1 MDEFW
6 LGFVRPAYI
15 LLKVA
20 NKNAVDNPHIKI
32 PVNPSPGPNS
42 RRESAI
48 LLDRVKR
55 CSVARWRLTPSMS
68 GSCGHPWLK

>member
-1 MDEFW
+1 MDQFW
-6 LGFVRPAYI
+6 LVFVRVLYI

-20 NKNAVDNPHIKI
+20 NKNAVDNPHINT
-32 PVNPSPGPNS
+32 PVSPSTGPNS

-48 LLDRVKR
+48 LLDRVN
-55 CSVARWRLTPSMS
+55 RWSCCTVELTPSMS